1 MSAWGCRL
9 GAWWVKGEGVHRLR
23 GAWVDAAA
31 REAAW
36 HEQHRPSEH
45 ACYGGAEVEGLREQ
59 ADALPRGRAHH
70 HRVLLPTAL
79 VTLQPCGCLL
89 AGLQCAASLA
99 TVAIVGLRCEGPQ
112 PAVRRWRWRRG
123 GAAGLGGTRAAGVA
137 ARLKSK

>member
-1 MSAWGCRL
+1 MGL
-9 GAWWVKGEGVHRLR
+9 QGESVHRLG

-36 HEQHRPSEH
+36 REQHRPSEH

-70 HRVLLPTAL
+70 HRVRLLTAL
-79 VTLQPCGCLL
+79 VTLQPCWCLL

-99 TVAIVGLRCEGPQ
+99 TVAIVGLRREGPQ
-112 PAVRRWRWRRG
+112 PAVRRWWRRRG
-123 GAAGLGGTRAAGVA
+123 GAAGLCGTRAAGVA
-137 ARLKSK
+137 ARLISR